1 MPVVS
6 SKWEVAIKRSASG
19 GQWITGGVIQFKLRN
34 LESGT
39 LANMWFVGAG
49 GGGSLA
55 PISLSD
61 TMKPG
66 FKAVRSAKPTSF
78 EDIDRKS
85 AIMRTASASNG
96 VANIGAVWLKIS
108 TGHNPYGAAL
118 FDFKIYSAQFGPN
131 VFNPSS
137 TTANVGIDRH
147 WGKVLIQYL
156 DVEPEVLPDTPDP
169 HVWPGPIPFIPDTP
183 PPPAPPAPPKRVTL
197 EADVLFGFDSTAIKR
212 DAEHQ
217 LHNLIYEIER
227 RTVPH
232 VEIEGHADS
241 SGSDAYNLDLSRR
254 RAVAVKDWFVRAG
267 APNAIRYRVIAKGE
281 REPIADNRTRE
292 GRARNRRVEIVIG

>member
-1 MPVVS
+1 MPVNS
-6 SKWEVAIKRSASG
+6 TKWEVAIKRSVSG

-39 LANMWFVGAG
+39 LVNMWFVGAG

-55 PISLSD
+55 PVSISD
-61 TMKPG
+61 TLNPG
-66 FKAVRSAKPTSF
+66 FKAVRSSKPTSF
-78 EDIDRKS
+78 EDIDGKS

-96 VANIGAVWLKIS
+96 VSNIGAVWLKIS
-108 TGHNPYGAAL
+108 TGHNPYGSAL
-118 FDFKIYSAQFGPN
+118 FDFKIFSGQLLPS
-131 VFNPSS
+131 VFDPSNTS
-137 TTANVGIDRH
+137 ANVGIDRH
-147 WGKVLIQYL
+147 WGKVLIQHL
-156 DVEPEVLPDTPDP
+156 DVEPEVLPDPPDP
-169 HVWPGPIPFIPDTP
+169 RVWPDPAPFIPDAP

-197 EADVLFGFDSTAIKR
+197 EADVLFAFDSSAIKQ

-241 SGSDAYNLDLSRR
+241 SGPDAYNLDLSRR
-254 RAVAVKDWFVRAG
+254 RADAVKDWFVRAG
-267 APNAIRYRVIAKGE
+267 APNAIRYRVVAKGE
-281 REPIADNRTRE
+281 REPVADNRTRE